1 MPSQAIPA
9 FLAHVA
15 YNVRTRRLAAGLSQK
30 ALAEASGVS
39 LRMIGAIENGSTSV
53 STSTLDRIG
62 IALGASL
69 ADLVREEG
77 AHAASLTVNRL
88 GWSSERGGQGTLVSS
103 IPARKEA
110 ETWEWLLEPG
120 DSYNAGADPA
130 GWHVQLIVVEGTL
143 TLEIGGERMKL
154 SHQSHAFASDI
165 RHSFVNR
172 TRSRVRFFRIT
183 VC

>member
-9 FLAHVA
+9 FLTHVA
-15 YNVRTRRLAAGLSQK
+15 HNVRTRRQLIGVSQK
-30 ALAEASGVS
+30 ALANAAGVS

-62 IALGASL
+62 VALGASL
-69 ADLVREEG
+69 ADLVRETGQQE
-77 AHAASLTVNRL
+77 ATLTVNRL
-88 GWSSERGGQGTLVSS
+88 GWTGERGGQGTLLSS

-110 ETWEWLLEPG
+110 ETWEWLLQPG
-120 DSYNAGADPA
+120 DAYCAGADPI

-143 TLEIGGERMKL
+143 TLKIDNAERKI
-154 SHQSHAFASDI
+154 SKQAFAFPSNVTHAFM
-165 RHSFVNR
+165 NR